1 MKKFFLSQII
11 DANLFI
17 IIKSPVCQDTELFII
32 INTDKI
38 LLVNSQNQDDYFV
51 IVTTE

>member
-1 MKKFFLSQII
+1 MPIY
-11 DANLFI
+11 LFS
-17 IIKSPVCQDTELFII
+17 KSSVCQDTELFII

>member
-17 IIKSPVCQDTELFII
+17 FKKPGMPRYRAFII

>member
-1 MKKFFLSQII
+1 MPIY
-11 DANLFI
+11 LFS
-17 IIKSPVCQDTELFII
+17 KSPVCQDTELFII
-32 INTDKI
+32 INTDKT

>member
-17 IIKSPVCQDTELFII
+17 FKSPVCQDTELFII